1 MLISGFLYNIIY
13 YWLRWLYRYWYI
25 YTAIYC
31 DLLRYTVYG
40 VPYRIVSFVYSAIF
54 FLVLP
59 LSVSDCPTPM
69 TPAAA
74 AVLSVTITVS
84 PSFSF
89 YR

>member
-40 VPYRIVSFVYSAIF
+40 VPYR
-54 FLVLP
+54 
-59 LSVSDCPTPM
+59 DCILCILRYLLLGS
-69 TPAAA
+69 A
-74 AVLSVTITVS
+74 AV
-84 PSFSF
+84 
-89 YR
+89 RE